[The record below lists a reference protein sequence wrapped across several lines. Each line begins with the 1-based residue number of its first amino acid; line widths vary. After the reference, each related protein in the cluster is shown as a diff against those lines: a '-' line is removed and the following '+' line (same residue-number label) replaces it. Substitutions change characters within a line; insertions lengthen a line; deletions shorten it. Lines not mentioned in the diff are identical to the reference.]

1 MGLKKK
7 KSSKRSTGGRKGS
20 SGSSHSSSKRKSGSS
35 YAGKKSSGSV
45 HSSKKRSKKS
55 SRSRKKKSPVV
66 PVIIVVVV
74 IAAALVLGMKSG
86 ILVLS
91 AYTGDYDGLTEIT
104 ERRIKTDED
113 SGIEYVNNTILAIV
127 DGSASDEEKKEL
139 AKTVKGKTIGEITG
153 TVDIMQIRVRSGS
166 PDELQELAEELAES
180 DLVYFVSYDY
190 VVGSDG
196 SAAAAL
202 ASIFG
207 ESEVTEELGSLFEEA
222 GEELNDLYE
231 ALTGTTSEETG
242 TEEETE
248 ESEQYL
254 LSELLTEMM
263 E

>member
-7 KSSKRSTGGRKGS
+7 KSSKR
-20 SGSSHSSSKRKSGSS
+20 
-35 YAGKKSSGSV
+35 SSGSV

-55 SRSRKKKSPVV
+55 SKSSKSRKKKSPVV

-91 AYTGDYDGLTEIT
+91 AYTGDYDGLTEIK
-104 ERRIKTDED
+104 ERQVKTDED
-113 SGIEYVNNTILAIV
+113 SGIEYVNNTVLAIV
-127 DGSASDEEKKEL
+127 DSSASDEEKKEL

-153 TVDIMQIRVRSGS
+153 TVDVMQIRVRNGS

-180 DLVYFVSYDY
+180 DLVYFASYDY

-196 SAAAAL
+196 SAAAML

-207 ESEVTEELGSLFEEA
+207 ESEATEELGSLFEEA

-242 TEEETE
+242 TEEESV